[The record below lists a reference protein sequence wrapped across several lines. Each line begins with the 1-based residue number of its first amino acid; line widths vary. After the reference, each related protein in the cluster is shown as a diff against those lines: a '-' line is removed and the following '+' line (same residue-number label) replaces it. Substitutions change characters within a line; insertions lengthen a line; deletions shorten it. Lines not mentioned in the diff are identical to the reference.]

1 MFRPINS
8 REKERKQYNN
18 VPRSMPSTMPYPIV
32 KNHDLYSFDKGA
44 IDRQAKL
51 TREKS
56 ISNNRNIQFSV
67 SQNQQRF
74 LDRDAFHKKPVQ
86 NFQFNNNNINS
97 NNNNLN
103 YRLQNYH
110 SFNNNC
116 DTNKFYDRQPVN
128 SRMDLYESQ
137 RVNDDDE
144 FKKIQGG
151 VFKTIT
157 SQQRPEQA
165 RKQKQTIK
173 PKYLP
178 RTRGTGIPKNA
189 L

>member
-8 REKERKQYNN
+8 RNKERKQYSDI
-18 VPRSMPSTMPYPIV
+18 PRSMPSTMPYPIV

-44 IDRQAKL
+44 IDRQAQL
-51 TREKS
+51 TRDKS
-56 ISNNRNIQFSV
+56 VSNNRNIRFSV
-67 SQNQQRF
+67 GQNQQRF
-74 LDRDAFHKKPVQ
+74 LDRNAFHKKPVQ
-86 NFQFNNNNINS
+86 NFQLN

-103 YRLQNYH
+103 YRLHNYH
-110 SFNNNC
+110 SFNN
-116 DTNKFYDRQPVN
+116 TTKVNKFYDRQPVN

-137 RVNDDDE
+137 RANDDDE

-165 RKQKQTIK
+165 RKQKQIMQ
-173 PKYLP
+173 PKHLP

>member
-1 MFRPINS
+1 MFRPVNS

-32 KNHDLYSFDKGA
+32 KNHDLYSFDKRA

-56 ISNNRNIQFSV
+56 ISDNRNIQFSI

-74 LDRDAFHKKPVQ
+74 LDRNAFHKKPVQ
-86 NFQFNNNNINS
+86 NFQF
-97 NNNNLN
+97 NNNLN

-110 SFNNNC
+110 SFNNTC
-116 DTNKFYDRQPVN
+116 DINKFYDRQPVN
-128 SRMDLYESQ
+128 SRVDLYESQ
-137 RVNDDDE
+137 RANDDDE

-165 RKQKQTIK
+165 RKQKQIMQ
-173 PKYLP
+173 PKYLS
-178 RTRGTGIPKNA
+178 RTRETGIPNTA